1 MILLSRIIKSQFAKS
16 AKVENKQIKIRNFDL
31 PDSQDEPLH
40 VNEHIITEQIEV
52 AKREAKALLKEAE
65 NKSNQILLE
74 IEQAK
79 QYWENHEKAEHMK
92 QAYDSGFA
100 EGVHTGRNSGYDE
113 WIDKINLANGIVDSA
128 KEEYVQHIESSEAMI
143 LELAIA
149 VAEKIIGQKL
159 EESSEAFLSIV
170 KRTIKE
176 ARNYREIQLH
186 INPVHYEEII
196 EQKED
201 LQAMFTKET
210 ALIIYPDPE
219 LSEDSC
225 MIESANGRIDASVD
239 SQLREIKDKLVD
251 LLEGGQ

>member
-16 AKVENKQIKIRNFDL
+16 AEVENKQIKIRNFNL
-31 PDSQDEPLH
+31 ESPEEQ
-40 VNEHIITEQIEV
+40 VKFQEHLITEQIEE
-52 AKREAKALLKEAE
+52 AKLKAKALINEAE
-65 NKSNQILLE
+65 SNANHILQE

-79 QYWENHEKAEHMK
+79 EYWENHEKTEWMK

-100 EGVHTGRNSGYDE
+100 EGVQTGRSSGYDE
-113 WIDKINLANGIVDSA
+113 WMDKITQASGIVESA
-128 KEEYVQHIESSEAMI
+128 RQEYVKHIESSEMMI
-143 LELAIA
+143 LELAIT

-176 ARNYREIQLH
+176 ARDYREIQLH
-186 INPVHYEEII
+186 IHPVHYKELL

-201 LQAMFTKET
+201 LQAMFMKET

-225 MIESANGRIDASVD
+225 LIESANGRIDASVD
-239 SQLREIKDKLVD
+239 SQLKEMKDKLIE
-251 LLEGGQ
+251 LLERGQ

>member
-1 MILLSRIIKSQFAKS
+1 MSRIIKSQFAKT

-31 PDSQDEPLH
+31 SDPQGEPLH
-40 VNEHIITEQIEV
+40 VQEHIITEQIEA
-52 AKREAKALLKEAE
+52 AKREAEALLKEAE

-79 QYWENHEKAEHMK
+79 QYWENHEKTEHMK

-100 EGVHTGRNSGYDE
+100 EGVHTGRSNGYDE
-113 WIDKINLANGIVDSA
+113 WLDKINQASEIVESA
-128 KEEYVQHIESSEAMI
+128 RQEYVKHIESSEAMI

-149 VAEKIIGQKL
+149 VAEKIIDQKL

-186 INPVHYEEII
+186 IHPVHYEEII
-196 EQKED
+196 EQKEE
-201 LQAMFTKET
+201 LEAMFTKEM

-225 MIESANGRIDASVD
+225 LIESANGRIDASID

>member
-1 MILLSRIIKSQFAKS
+1 MSRIIKSQFAKT
-16 AKVENKQIKIRNFDL
+16 AEVKNKQIKIRNFDL
-31 PDSQDEPLH
+31 SDSPEGQ
-40 VNEHIITEQIEV
+40 VNVQEYLITEQIED
-52 AKREAKALLKEAE
+52 AKREAKALIKEAE
-65 NKSNQILLE
+65 TKAGQILQE

-79 QYWENHEKAEHMK
+79 EYWENHEKAEHMK

-100 EGVHTGRNSGYDE
+100 EGVQTGRSSGYEE
-113 WIDKINLANGIVDSA
+113 WIDKINQAKEIANSS
-128 KEEYVQHIESSEAMI
+128 KEEYVKYINSSEAMI

-149 VAEKIIGQKL
+149 VAEKIIDQKL
-159 EESSEAFLSIV
+159 KESSEAFLSIV

-225 MIESANGRIDASVD
+225 LIESANGRIDASVD

>member
-1 MILLSRIIKSQFAKS
+1 MILLSRIIKSQFAKT
-16 AKVENKQIKIRNFDL
+16 AEVKNKQIKIRNFDL
-31 PDSQDEPLH
+31 SDSPEEQ
-40 VNEHIITEQIEV
+40 VNFQEYMITEQIED
-52 AKREAKALLKEAE
+52 AKREAKALIKEAE
-65 NKSNQILLE
+65 TKADQILQE

-79 QYWENHEKAEHMK
+79 EYWENHEKTECMK
-92 QAYDSGFA
+92 QAYDSGFT
-100 EGVHTGRNSGYDE
+100 EGVQTGRSSGYEE
-113 WIDKINLANGIVDSA
+113 WIGKIDQAKEIVDSS
-128 KEEYVQHIESSEAMI
+128 KEEYVKYIDSSEAMI
-143 LELAIA
+143 LELAIT
-149 VAEKIIGQKL
+149 VAEKIIDQKL
-159 EESSEAFLSIV
+159 RESSEAFLSIV

-225 MIESANGRIDASVD
+225 LIESANGRIDASVD

>member
-1 MILLSRIIKSQFAKS
+1 MSRIIKSQFAKT

-31 PDSQDEPLH
+31 SDPQGEPLY
-40 VNEHIITEQIEV
+40 VQEHIITEQIEA
-52 AKREAKALLKEAE
+52 AKREAEALLKEAE

-79 QYWENHEKAEHMK
+79 KYWENHEKTEHMK

-100 EGVHTGRNSGYDE
+100 EGVHTGRSNGYDE
-113 WIDKINLANGIVDSA
+113 WMDKINQASEIVESA
-128 KEEYVQHIESSEAMI
+128 RQEYVKHIESSEAMI

-149 VAEKIIGQKL
+149 VAEKIIDQKL

-186 INPVHYEEII
+186 IHPVHYEEII
-196 EQKED
+196 EQKEE
-201 LQAMFTKET
+201 LEAMFTKET

-225 MIESANGRIDASVD
+225 LIESANGRIDASID

>member
-1 MILLSRIIKSQFAKS
+1 MSRIIKSQFAKTV
-16 AKVENKQIKIRNFDL
+16 KVENKQIKIRNFDL
-31 PDSQDEPLH
+31 SDPQGEPLH
-40 VNEHIITEQIEV
+40 AQEHIITEQIEA
-52 AKREAKALLKEAE
+52 AKREAEALLKEAE

-79 QYWENHEKAEHMK
+79 KYWENHEKTEHMK

-100 EGVHTGRNSGYDE
+100 EGVHTGRSNGYDE
-113 WIDKINLANGIVDSA
+113 WMDKINQASEIVESA
-128 KEEYVQHIESSEAMI
+128 RQEYVKHIESSEAMI

-149 VAEKIIGQKL
+149 VAEKIIDQKL

-186 INPVHYEEII
+186 IHPVHYEEII
-196 EQKED
+196 EQKEE
-201 LQAMFTKET
+201 LEAMFTKET

-225 MIESANGRIDASVD
+225 LIESANGRIDASID

>member
-1 MILLSRIIKSQFAKS
+1 MILLSRIIKSQFAKTV
-16 AKVENKQIKIRNFDL
+16 KVENKQIKIRNFDL
-31 PDSQDEPLH
+31 SDPQGEPLH
-40 VNEHIITEQIEV
+40 AQEHIITEQIEA
-52 AKREAKALLKEAE
+52 AKREAEALLKEAE

-79 QYWENHEKAEHMK
+79 KYWENHEKTEHMK

-100 EGVHTGRNSGYDE
+100 EGVHTGRSNGYDE
-113 WIDKINLANGIVDSA
+113 WMDKINQASEIVESA
-128 KEEYVQHIESSEAMI
+128 RQEYVKHIESSEAMI

-149 VAEKIIGQKL
+149 VAEKIIDQKL

-186 INPVHYEEII
+186 IHPVHYEEII
-196 EQKED
+196 EQKEE
-201 LQAMFTKET
+201 LEAMFTKET

-225 MIESANGRIDASVD
+225 LIESANGRIDASID